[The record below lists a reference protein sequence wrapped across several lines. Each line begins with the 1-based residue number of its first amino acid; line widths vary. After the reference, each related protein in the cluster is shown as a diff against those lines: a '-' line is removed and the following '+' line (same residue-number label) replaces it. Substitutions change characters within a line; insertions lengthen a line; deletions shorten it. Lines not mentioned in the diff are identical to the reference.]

1 MTQNK
6 NSVKKIVETINKKL
20 KTNISIGNEDGLA
33 IQRISTGIP
42 SFDQALGG
50 GIPRQSVTE
59 FYGYQSSGKT
69 FVAQRIMAHAQSQGL
84 QCALID
90 AEFSYDPV
98 WAKKIGMDVDEL
110 IVARPDTG
118 EIALNVLLGLCESGV
133 DIIVLD
139 SIAALLPTAEAEG
152 DMEDMQMGSQA
163 RLMNKLFR
171 KLPIA
176 NSKTAVIMINQI
188 RAGIGGYITREAL
201 PGGKGQEFFSRIM
214 VRVKR
219 SESIGDKGFYID
231 MRCDKNKTHQPMLE
245 CRVPFYYTGESDPV
259 YELFTTAIDLDI
271 VERRG
276 ATYAFEGA
284 KAVGKDNFVTLMK
297 ENTELLTNVTEKVRS
312 LS

>member
-1 MTQNK
+1 MSKT
-6 NSVKKIVETINKKL
+6 SVKRIVDTINKKL
-20 KTNISIGNEDGLA
+20 KTNISIGSEDALE
-33 IQRISTGIP
+33 IKRISTGIP

-69 FVAQRIMAHAQSQGL
+69 FVAQRIMAHAQSQGM

-90 AEFSYDPV
+90 AEFSYDPI
-98 WAKKIGMDVDEL
+98 WAEKIGMNVEEL
-110 IVARPDTG
+110 IVSRPDTG
-118 EIALNVLLGLCESGV
+118 EVALDVLLGLCDAGV

-139 SIAALLPTAEAEG
+139 SIAALLPTAEAAG
-152 DMEDMQMGSQA
+152 GMDDMQMGSQA

-171 KLPIA
+171 KLPIV
-176 NSKTAVIMINQI
+176 NKKTAVIMINQI
-188 RAGIGGYITREAL
+188 RAGIGGYVTREAL

-214 VRVKR
+214 VRVKK

-245 CRVPFYYTGESDPV
+245 CRIPFYYSGESDPV
-259 YELFTTAIDLDI
+259 YELFTTAIDLEI

-276 ATYAFEGA
+276 ATYQFEGA
-284 KAVGKDNFVTLMK
+284 KAVGKDNFVSLMK
-297 ENTELLTNVTEKVRS
+297 ENNELLTNVTDKVRS
-312 LS
+312 LV